1 MYMTRRIKITVIGAG
16 NLGPIISADL
26 VSRGFEVTLGELP
39 EYEFNIQP
47 IIESGN
53 KVELV
58 GALSCTI
65 KINFVTTDLEKAL
78 ERGELIIC
86 PVRQVL
92 HERLAKLLIPY
103 LRDGQTIL
111 LWPGCAGTLIFARI
125 LKEEGVK
132 KDLLLAELEQSP
144 IAGRRIGP
152 NKFRVDYYSRRV
164 VAAAFPAK
172 NNEKLKDVLEGLG
185 YKVVLRKHV
194 LETALNFSN
203 IIAHPI
209 LLLLN
214 LGAVEQLGE
223 DYDLD
228 PGGRTESVNRL
239 WLALDKEK
247 LALCRALGL
256 PERPRPS
263 GVGMYKP
270 GERKRGPI
278 PIWKPYRKEF
288 YSRFSSYFTEDVPNL
303 VLFASLGDM
312 LGIPT
317 PISKAI
323 ILLASIINETDYYK
337 TGRTVEKLGI
347 AGMTKEKLNKFLLEG
362 KT

>member
-1 MYMTRRIKITVIGAG
+1 MAERVKVAVIGAG
-16 NLGPIISADL
+16 NLGPMISADL
-26 VSRGFEVTLGELP
+26 VSRGFEVTLADLP
-39 EYEFNIQP
+39 EYEANIQP
-47 IIESGN
+47 IVDSGN
-53 KVELV
+53 KVELI
-58 GALSCTI
+58 GALSGTV
-65 KINFVTTDLEKAL
+65 KINFVTTDLEEAF
-78 ERGELIIC
+78 ERGKLIIC

-92 HERLAKLLIPY
+92 HERLAKLFIPY

-125 LKEEGVK
+125 LKEEGVR

-144 IAGRRIGP
+144 IAGRRVGS
-152 NKFRVDYYSRRV
+152 NKFRVDYYSKRIA
-164 VAAAFPAK
+164 AAAFPAK
-172 NNEKLKDVLEGLG
+172 NNEKLKVILEGLG
-185 YKVVLRKHV
+185 YEVTLRKHV

-270 GERKRGPI
+270 GEKKRGPK
-278 PIWKPYRKEF
+278 PMWKRYRKEF

-312 LGIPT
+312 LGVET
-317 PISKAI
+317 PIAKAI
-323 ILLASIINETDYYK
+323 ILLASIINETDYYEV
-337 TGRTVEKLGI
+337 GRTVERLGI
-347 AGMTKEKLNKFLLEG
+347 AGMTKEQLDRYLMEG
-362 KT
+362 KL